1 MTRHTHFIKRAK
13 VQLDALSTE
22 LSQLERTV
30 KTDQGSIGERY
41 KTLMHTL
48 WAEWRLVSAKIE
60 RLSADGRSSINQL
73 KADAESHWLALQA
86 AIAMHREA
94 IGNAPINA

>member
-1 MTRHTHFIKRAK
+1 MTRHAHFIERAK
-13 VQLDALSTE
+13 VQLDALSSE

-48 WAEWRLVSAKIE
+48 WAEWRLVSARIE
-60 RLSADGRSSINQL
+60 RLSTGSLSSINQV

-86 AIAMHREA
+86 VIAMQSEA
-94 IGNAPINA
+94 VGKAPVSA